1 MSSEAYWKKRRINQT
16 PAELSAIAVLDKMR
30 MCTYVARRSRELQRA
45 FAQTQREIGDMIEA
59 FYEKYAGEAGVSLS
73 DARIYLTSAETK
85 ITLDEYYIL
94 VKRALGGDAQADA
107 LLNAA
112 QKRRQITRL
121 QALGLQLD
129 GHTKLLGK
137 TAQNIMQGTFEAV
150 AGESYLLQIYNVQKA
165 MGYGTSFTTLNRAKL
180 RELCSRTWQG
190 KRNWSQR
197 VWGHVG
203 NLGEELERTLR
214 LGISTGQS
222 SRDMAA
228 QLSARVGVARSRCMT
243 LIRTEAARI
252 TEDATL
258 AGYVETG
265 VEEYQFLATLDKRTS
280 PACQKL
286 DMQHF
291 PVEEAVTGR
300 NYPPMH
306 PNCRSTT
313 VVYFGD
319 EDDAGVR
326 IARGDDGKT
335 YEVPGDMTYEQWKR
349 QYGDGKGGGEKEPTV
364 QMLLNAEGKSIA
376 KTVGIQYNADGTIL
390 VTDDWKDRGKVSIP
404 AKYKPYAVIE
414 TKTAYRNGTVQVNRS
429 IYDGAGMMKTQIHSG
444 PHNRPKFHVY
454 GAHGE
459 HAHDYYWNEEGTRKN
474 RVDRNLSEKER
485 KEHKDIL

>member
-1 MSSEAYWKKRRINQT
+1 MNSEAYWKKRRINQT

-45 FAQTQREIGDMIEA
+45 FAQTQREISGMIEA
-59 FYEKYAGEAGVSLS
+59 FYKKYAGENGISLS
-73 DARIYLTSAETK
+73 DAKTYLTSAETK
-85 ITLDEYYIL
+85 ITLEEYYIL
-94 VKRALGGDAQADA
+94 VKQALGGDAQADA

-121 QALGLQLD
+121 QALGMQLD
-129 GHTKLLGK
+129 GHAKLLGK

-150 AGESYLLQIYNVQKA
+150 AEESYLRQIYDVQKA
-165 MGYGTSFTTLNRAKL
+165 MGYGTGFTTLNRAKL
-180 RELCSRTWQG
+180 RELCNRTWQG
-190 KRNWSQR
+190 NRNWSQR
-197 VWGHVG
+197 IWGHVE

-265 VEEYQFLATLDKRTS
+265 VEEYQFLATLDNRTS

-286 DMQHF
+286 DMRHF

-319 EDDAGVR
+319 EDDAGTR

-349 QYGDGKGGGEKEPTV
+349 QYGDGKSGAEEKGVEKD
-364 QMLLNAEGKSIA
+364 M
-376 KTVGIQYNADGTIL
+376 GIQYNADGTIL
-390 VTDDWKDRGKVSIP
+390 VTDDWKDQERESIP
-404 AKYKPYAVIE
+404 VKYKPYAVVE
-414 TKTAYRNGTVQVNRS
+414 TKVIHRNGTVQVNRS
-429 IYDGAGMMKTQIHSG
+429 IYDSAGMLKTQIHSG
-444 PHNRPKFHVY
+444 PHNRPDKHPY
-454 GAHGE
+454 GEHGE
-459 HAHDYYWNEEGTRKN
+459 HAHDYYWAKDGTRKN
-474 RVDRNLSEKER
+474 REIRELTEIER
-485 KEHKDIL
+485 GGHRDIL